1 MLVLAT
7 PRPPESQDVVP
18 EKDVIITED
27 LLESNYTEIH
37 TLDTLVDPNPIV
49 PLSALSARARHRE
62 KVRTYTLVL
71 VTKT

>member
-7 PRPPESQDVVP
+7 PKPPESQDVVP

-27 LLESNYTEIH
+27 LLESNYTEIP